1 MTPDPAD
8 LRHLE
13 ELRALARDLALRA
26 GEEHRAGSS
35 ETLETESKSSPT
47 DLVSQVDRR
56 TEEVLVAA
64 LTRARPHDA
73 IVAEEGTLVSGSTG
87 VRWLIDPLDGT
98 TNYLYGYPVFC
109 VSIAVEVDGR
119 LQVGVVHETP
129 TGHTYEAVAGEGAV
143 CDGRPIAVRRSAALD
158 TALVAT
164 GFSYDPELR
173 GRQGAALAH
182 ILPRIGDVRR
192 GGSAAL
198 DLCQVAA
205 GHLDGY
211 FELDLGLWDYAA
223 GSVIAAA
230 AGADVRHIAAA
241 SGRGPAVVAAAP
253 ALMPP
258 LLALLA
264 DAGVLPPASFSCSH

>member
-1 MTPDPAD
+1 MPLDHADPH
-8 LRHLE
+8 HLE

-26 GEEHRAGSS
+26 GQEHRAGSS

-56 TEEVLVAA
+56 TEDVLVAA
-64 LTRARPHDA
+64 LRRARPDDG
-73 IVAEEGTLVSGSTG
+73 IVGEEGTLVTGSNG

-129 TGHTYEAVAGEGAV
+129 TGHTYEGIVGRGAV
-143 CDGRPIAVRRSAALD
+143 CDGRPIAARRSAGLD

-164 GFSYDPELR
+164 GFSYDAELR
-173 GRQGAALAH
+173 ARQGAALAH
-182 ILPRIGDVRR
+182 ILPRIGDIRR
-192 GGSAAL
+192 AGSAAL

-211 FELDLGLWDYAA
+211 FELDLGPWDYAA
-223 GSVIAAA
+223 GSAIAAA

-264 DAGVLPPASFSCSH
+264 DADVLPPASSPCTH